1 MIMITIILYLV
12 LIHLCTGEC
21 HTGHPQQPADQEGQT
36 NRAGRR
42 TGSDKRHTQGVGMGA
57 CVSLIC
63 TKKINTYKTATL
75 GSFTYVHSD
84 LEFNEL
90 SSGSSSIITASVIIL
105 VVGFP

>member
-1 MIMITIILYLV
+1 MSVTQAT
-12 LIHLCTGEC
+12 HSDPQTKRDKQTG
-21 HTGHPQQPADQEGQT
+21 QADGQAVT
-36 NRAGRR
+36 R
-42 TGSDKRHTQGVGMGA
+42 DTQWGGVGS

>member
-1 MIMITIILYLV
+1 MLYALV
-12 LIHLCTGEC
+12 RFWLGARLFCPYQNHVSL
-21 HTGHPQQPADQEGQT
+21 QERKSLEKTRG
-36 NRAGRR
+36 
-42 TGSDKRHTQGVGMGA
+42 GVGES
-57 CVSLIC
+57 VSLIC

>member
-1 MIMITIILYLV
+1 MSVTQAT
-12 LIHLCTGEC
+12 HSNPQTKRDRQTGQA
-21 HTGHPQQPADQEGQT
+21 GGQAAT
-36 NRAGRR
+36 RD
-42 TGSDKRHTQGVGMGA
+42 THTQGVGVGA

>member
-1 MIMITIILYLV
+1 MILYLV

-21 HTGHPQQPADQEGQT
+21 HTGHPQRPADQGGQT

-42 TGSDKRHTQGVGMGA
+42 TGSDKRHTQRGGA
-57 CVSLIC
+57 CVSLIL